1 MKLLNEQYFPV
12 TLFAVQCISNYD
24 SGQNPAVFTTVPG
37 ETPDFKWRE
46 WSNEGKNQTQKNL

>member
-24 SGQNPAVFTTVPG
+24 SGQNPTVFTTVPG
-37 ETPDFKWRE
+37 ETPDFK
-46 WSNEGKNQTQKNL
+46 